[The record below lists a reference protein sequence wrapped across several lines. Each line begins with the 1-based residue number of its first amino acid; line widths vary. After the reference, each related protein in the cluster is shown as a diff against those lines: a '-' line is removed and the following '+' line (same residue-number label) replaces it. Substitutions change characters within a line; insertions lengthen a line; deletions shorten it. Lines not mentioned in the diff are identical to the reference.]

1 MKKKIIIWAVTGACT
16 IIAGVIGGVIFKK
29 KHKSKNPKVVDATYT
44 EAEEEK

>member
-29 KHKSKNPKVVDATYT
+29 HKSKNPKVVDETYT